1 MSNTLVGNST
11 SSSKKPLKKIPVIGT
26 PPTSALRKVG
36 TIKSKI
42 NRDTK
47 LKLLRKFLRDG
58 FDWRMFVPIHMAI
71 VEDLGDEELLLDG
84 DHRKHMAIMA
94 LGDEQYVL
102 VTLVKV
108 KTVEEYHRLFWKMNM
123 TNRTNVT
130 AEEAFVHRYYSLDA
144 GALATHKNLVTA
156 GVCIYGSSEPGG
168 ILPLNSPGPTVRRVG
183 FDNAVKHTDVDAVKL
198 AVDLMNKVWNNPAKL
213 LPELLWALSLLYA
226 DYPYL
231 SNGSKVQT
239 DWELWAQRTLGSY
252 TQDKKAKDLK
262 MKGGN
267 IHHRAAESIA
277 YAILADYRASSL
289 SVNGACSQKYK
300 QKHTPTRAIQAR
312 LSR

>member
-1 MSNTLVGNST
+1 MSNSIVGNNALSGT
-11 SSSKKPLKKIPVIGT
+11 KPPKKIPVIGT
-26 PPTSALRKVG
+26 PPTSAVRKVG

-47 LKLLRKFLRDG
+47 AKLLRKFLRDG

-71 VEDLGDEELLLDG
+71 VEELGNIELLLDG

-94 LGDEQYVL
+94 LGDEQDVL

-144 GALATHKNLVTA
+144 GALATYKNLITA

-183 FDNAVKHTDVDAVKL
+183 FDNAVKHAGVDAVKQ
-198 AVDLMNKVWNNPAKL
+198 AVDLMNKVWNNPTKL

-239 DWELWAQRTLGSY
+239 DWELWAQGALGSY

-262 MKGGN
+262 VAGGN
-267 IHHRAAESIA
+267 VHHRAAESVA
-277 YAILADYRASSL
+277 YAALVDYRASSL
-289 SVNGACSQKYK
+289 SVKGACNQKYK
-300 QKHTPTRAIQAR
+300 QKRMPTRAIQTR
-312 LSR
+312 LNR